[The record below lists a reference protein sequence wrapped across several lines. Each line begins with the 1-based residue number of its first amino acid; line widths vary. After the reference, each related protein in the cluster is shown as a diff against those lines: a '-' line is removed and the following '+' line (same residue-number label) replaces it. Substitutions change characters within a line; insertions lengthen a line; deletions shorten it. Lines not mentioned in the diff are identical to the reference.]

1 MTPRERPFWEQNL
14 ALLRARYPGLAE
26 ELGGMGSGEWGV
38 GSGEDLGSR
47 EWGVG
52 NGVLVSKRNVLSTRS
67 DSIQQSLLPTPYS
80 LLPNWHLEQTPTG
93 QPTLAYQENP
103 SSPPILI
110 HSRRDPV
117 REGQRQ
123 AEAALSGGGEGAPS
137 GAASGGTTGGVI
149 ILLGFGLGYTAEAL
163 AKSGCLLV
171 VVERRKELFQIALEQ
186 RNLEALLS
194 PGKAVFV
201 IGGNGVGGV
210 LALLEKS
217 PVTGGKLL
225 TEGKLQI
232 VKNRALTTLTAE
244 DEAWY
249 AEAEKQINTWAS
261 KDEINAAT
269 LRRFGKRWTRNLAD
283 NLAGVLH
290 FPGVNHLANV
300 FSQTGIPVF
309 LAAAGP
315 SLGRVGP
322 HLAEIRQRC
331 VIIAVDTSLR
341 FLLAHGIE
349 PDFVV
354 SVDPQ
359 YWNVR
364 HLHRAAAPNAA
375 LIAESAVYP
384 SILKPILRGGEGEAG
399 HSLNSVG
406 FDSFKRVFFCQSLFP
421 LGRFIEDRTD
431 PKGVLGAGGSV
442 ATSAWDF
449 ARLLGTDAIW
459 IAGLDL
465 AFPGRQTHFKGALF
479 EENAHAVSERF
490 CPAET
495 LSMRALESG
504 FPFTGRSAAGGKVLT
519 DRRLSLYA
527 AWFESRFRESALAA
541 EQPGTTE
548 QAAGSEGEA
557 SEGAGNE
564 GVGLRNY
571 SLSPDGLAI
580 PGLVL
585 ADPEKLLALP
595 DRREEIDRRL
605 ETVYSRIAEDFYG
618 SEKKE
623 SRTIRYTQAVKSL
636 IQGLELIRDSAQDAA
651 SAAATAIKSN
661 AATSSFA
668 TNSEA
673 QSAKQEKVLQ
683 KLDKTNAAI
692 AKSPVKDAAGFLFPP
707 VAELERELVET
718 DPLKRHLEFSLRF
731 YRSLAESAD
740 FTLRYLKNNREHGIR
755 AVIVAGVVG

>member
-1 MTPRERPFWEQNL
+1 MMPCERPYWEQNL
-14 ALLRARYPGLAE
+14 ALLQARYPGLAE
-26 ELGGMGSGEWGV
+26 EIGSTDYAE
-38 GSGEDLGSR
+38 EDADYADKYLSSSHPCSS
-47 EWGVG
+47 
-52 NGVLVSKRNVLSTRS
+52 VSSV
-67 DSIQQSLLPTPYS
+67 D
-80 LLPNWHLEQTPTG
+80 WHLEQTPTG
-93 QPTLAYQENP
+93 QPTLAYQETP

-117 REGQRQ
+117 KEGLRQ
-123 AEAALSGGGEGAPS
+123 AEAVLAEI
-137 GAASGGTTGGVI
+137 AASGASSGGANGGVI

-171 VVERRKELFQIALEQ
+171 IVERRKELFRLALEHL
-186 RNLEALLS
+186 NLEALLS

-201 IGGNGVGGV
+201 IGGNGVGGA

-217 PVTGGKLL
+217 PVAGGMLAKGKLR
-225 TEGKLQI
+225 I
-232 VKNRALTTLTAE
+232 VKNRALVTLTAE

-249 AEAEKQINTWAS
+249 AEAERQINTWVS

-290 FPGVNHLANV
+290 FPGVNHLENV
-300 FSQTGIPVF
+300 LAQTGIPVF

-331 VIIAVDTSLR
+331 VVIAVDTSLR

-384 SILKPILRGGEGEAG
+384 SILKPILRSGICEERWQGASPEEANRFQNTV
-399 HSLNSVG
+399 SSE
-406 FDSFKRVFFCQSLFP
+406 SFKRVFFCQSLFP

-442 ATSAWDF
+442 ATTAWDF
-449 ARLLGTDAIW
+449 ARLLGPEAIW

-479 EENAHAVSERF
+479 EENAHAVSGRF

-495 LSMRALESG
+495 FSVQALESG
-504 FPFTGRSAAGGKVLT
+504 VPFTSRSAVDGKVLT

-527 AWFESRFRESALAA
+527 AWFESRFRESNSAA
-541 EQPGTTE
+541 ERARPAE
-548 QAAGSEGEA
+548 QAAGSA
-557 SEGAGNE
+557 GA
-564 GVGLRNY
+564 GLRNY

-580 PGLVL
+580 PGLIV
-585 ADPEKLLALP
+585 AEPEKLLAMP
-595 DRREEIDRRL
+595 PRRDEIDRRL
-605 ETVYSRIAEDFYG
+605 ETVYSRIAENFYG

-623 SRTIRYTQAVKSL
+623 SRKIRYTSALESL
-636 IQGLELIRDSAQDAA
+636 IQGLELIRNNALEAA
-651 SAAATAIKSN
+651 SAAASAFKSS
-661 AATSSFA
+661 AAA
-668 TNSEA
+668 DR
-673 QSAKQEKVLQ
+673 QSAKTEKILQ
-683 KLDKTNAAI
+683 KFDRINAAI
-692 AKSPVKDAAGFLFPP
+692 AESPVKDAAGFLFPP
-707 VAELERELVET
+707 AAELERELVET

-731 YRSLAESAD
+731 YRSLAESAG
-740 FTLRYLKNNREHGIR
+740 FTLKYLAPSCTDAEMN
-755 AVIVAGVVG
+755 VL